1 MTELQSISQSYSVS
15 FDHSQFY
22 IEVDPV
28 RILNYVLAAIAI
40 HIYTLLTVHELQK
53 KKKNNDTPWASPG
66 SRDQDKHVA

>member
-1 MTELQSISQSYSVS
+1 MTELQSISQLYSVS

-40 HIYTLLTVHELQK
+40 HIYTLLTVHKLQK
-53 KKKNNDTPWASPG
+53 KKKIMTPRERVQAPEIRTSM
-66 SRDQDKHVA
+66 